1 MSYKFVAAWLLT
13 CSAMFCTAGAGVI
26 SPPPAAS
33 TSEPASGIWYRHE
46 FSFTFLGFTST
57 YSCDGLADKLRDL
70 LIAAGAR
77 PDAKAYPNACA
88 AGFGRPDKLASARL
102 VFYTLSPPGA
112 RPAGDA
118 APDGQARPA
127 SWHPVVFT
135 TRSPRNLERG
145 DCELV
150 EQFVTGVLPM
160 FTTRN
165 VENRTTCVPHQE
177 SGSVINLSFETL
189 TAVQVNSHHL
199 RPSNTVP

>member
-1 MSYKFVAAWLLT
+1 MSHKIVAAWLLT
-13 CSAMFCTAGAGVI
+13 CSAMFGTAVADVT

-33 TSEPASGIWYRHE
+33 VSEPASGIWYRHE
-46 FSFTFLGFTST
+46 SSFTFLGFTST

-118 APDGQARPA
+118 PDGPPLPA

-135 TRSPRNLERG
+135 TRSPRTLERG

-150 EQFVTGVLPM
+150 EQFVTGVLPV

-177 SGSVINLSFETL
+177 SGSVINLSFEAL
-189 TAVQVNSHHL
+189 TAVQVTSHHL
-199 RPSNTVP
+199 RPSNTMP